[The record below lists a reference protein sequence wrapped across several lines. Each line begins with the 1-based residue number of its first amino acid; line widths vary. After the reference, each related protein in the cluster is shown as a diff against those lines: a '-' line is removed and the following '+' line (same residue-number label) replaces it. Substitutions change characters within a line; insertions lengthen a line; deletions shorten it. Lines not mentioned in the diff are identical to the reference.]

1 MKRVKLKVSVAN
13 FDGYTYSPG
22 DVMEMSDEDAEYI
35 IATGQGTE
43 TTDQVTDVAAR
54 EAAEGEHSIQ
64 VDIQHGD
71 APEIVIVADDG
82 DKTRPISE
90 GGDDPD
96 PAPADDAGGDTADA
110 ADAGAAADTAAADA
124 AQEADAGD
132 QGADAGDQ
140 GADAAEDAGD
150 TTDSGAAAAADTADT
165 APVEQSDDTAAAA
178 DETAAADEAPKK
190 RGRGRPRK
198 NS

>member
-110 ADAGAAADTAAADA
+110 GAAADTASDDA
-124 AQEADAGD
+124 AQDAGAEADAGD
-132 QGADAGDQ
+132 QGADA
-140 GADAAEDAGD
+140 AADAGD
-150 TTDSGAAAAADTADT
+150 TTDSGAAAADGAADT

>member
-54 EAAEGEHSIQ
+54 EAAEGEHAIQ

-96 PAPADDAGGDTADA
+96 PAPADEAGGDTADA
-110 ADAGAAADTAAADA
+110 RAAADTAAAGA
-124 AQEADAGD
+124 AQDAGAEADAG
-132 QGADAGDQ
+132 GQ
-140 GADAAEDAGD
+140 GADAAADAGD
-150 TTDSGAAAAADTADT
+150 TADSGAAAADGAADT

-178 DETAAADEAPKK
+178 DEAAAAAEAPKK

>member
-54 EAAEGEHSIQ
+54 EAAEGEHAIQ

-96 PAPADDAGGDTADA
+96 PAPADEAGGDA
-110 ADAGAAADTAAADA
+110 ADGGAAADTASDDA
-124 AQEADAGD
+124 AQDAG
-132 QGADAGDQ
+132 AGDH
-140 GADAAEDAGD
+140 GADAAADAGD
-150 TTDSGAAAAADTADT
+150 TTDSGAAAADT

-178 DETAAADEAPKK
+178 DEAAAAAEAPKK

>member
-54 EAAEGEHSIQ
+54 EAAEGEHAIQ

-82 DKTRPISE
+82 DKTRPVSE

-96 PAPADDAGGDTADA
+96 PAPADDAGGDTADT
-110 ADAGAAADTAAADA
+110 ADAGAAADTASADA

-132 QGADAGDQ
+132 QGADA
-140 GADAAEDAGD
+140 AADAGD
-150 TTDSGAAAAADTADT
+150 TTDSGDAAAADTADT

>member
-71 APEIVIVADDG
+71 APDIVIVADDG
-82 DKTRPISE
+82 DKTRPVSE

-96 PAPADDAGGDTADA
+96 PEPADEAIGDTADT
-110 ADAGAAADTAAADA
+110 ADAGAAADTSSDDA
-124 AQEADAGD
+124 AQEADAG
-132 QGADAGDQ
+132 GQ
-140 GADAAEDAGD
+140 GADAAADAGD
-150 TTDSGAAAAADTADT
+150 TADSGAAAADGAADT

-178 DETAAADEAPKK
+178 DEAAAAAEAPKK

>member
-13 FDGYTYSPG
+13 LDGYTYSPG
-22 DVMEMSDEDAEYI
+22 DVMEMTDEDAEYM

-54 EAAEGEHSIQ
+54 EAAEGEHSIR
-64 VDIQHGD
+64 VDIQHGE
-71 APEIVIVADDG
+71 APDIVIVADDG
-82 DKTRPISE
+82 DKTRPVSE

-96 PAPADDAGGDTADA
+96 PAPADEAGGDTADTGDA
-110 ADAGAAADTAAADA
+110 ASADA
-124 AQEADAGD
+124 AQEAGDEAGAGD
-132 QGADAGDQ
+132 TAGGDEAAG
-140 GADAAEDAGD
+140 GADAADA
-150 TTDSGAAAAADTADT
+150 
-165 APVEQSDDTAAAA
+165 APAEQSDDAAPAEQDEQQAEPAA
-178 DETAAADEAPKK
+178 DATPKK

>member
-54 EAAEGEHSIQ
+54 EAAEGEHAIQ

-82 DKTRPISE
+82 DKTRPVSE

-96 PAPADDAGGDTADA
+96 PAPADEDSGDT

-124 AQEADAGD
+124 AQDADAG
-132 QGADAGDQ
+132 GQ
-140 GADAAEDAGD
+140 GADAAADAGD
-150 TTDSGAAAAADTADT
+150 TTDSGAAAAADT

-178 DETAAADEAPKK
+178 DEAAASAEAPKK

>member
-54 EAAEGEHSIQ
+54 EAAEGEHAIQ

-82 DKTRPISE
+82 DKTSAQCLR
-90 GGDDPD
+90 
-96 PAPADDAGGDTADA
+96 A
-110 ADAGAAADTAAADA
+110 AMTPTPRR
-124 AQEADAGD
+124 Q
-132 QGADAGDQ
+132 
-140 GADAAEDAGD
+140 
-150 TTDSGAAAAADTADT
+150 TTLAVTLLTPLTLGLLLTLHRS
-165 APVEQSDDTAAAA
+165 
-178 DETAAADEAPKK
+178 
-190 RGRGRPRK
+190 
-198 NS
+198 

>member
-54 EAAEGEHSIQ
+54 EAAEGEHSIR

-82 DKTRPISE
+82 DKTRPVSE

-96 PAPADDAGGDTADA
+96 PAPADDAGSDT

-124 AQEADAGD
+124 AQD
-132 QGADAGDQ
+132 ADAGDQ
-140 GADAAEDAGD
+140 GADAAADAGD
-150 TTDSGAAAAADTADT
+150 TTDSGAAAADDTADT
-165 APVEQSDDTAAAA
+165 APVEQSDDAAAAA

>member
-54 EAAEGEHSIQ
+54 EAAEGEHAIQ

-71 APEIVIVADDG
+71 APDIVIVADDG
-82 DKTRPISE
+82 DKTRPVSE

-96 PAPADDAGGDTADA
+96 PAPADDAGADTADA
-110 ADAGAAADTAAADA
+110 GADADTAAADT
-124 AQEADAGD
+124 AQDAGAEA
-132 QGADAGDQ
+132 GAGGQ
-140 GADAAEDAGD
+140 GADAAADAGD
-150 TTDSGAAAAADTADT
+150 TTDSGAAAADDTADA
-165 APVEQSDDTAAAA
+165 APVEQSDDTAADA
-178 DETAAADEAPKK
+178 DDAAAAAEAPKK

>member
-96 PAPADDAGGDTADA
+96 PAPADDAGGDTADT
-110 ADAGAAADTAAADA
+110 ADAGAAADTADADA
-124 AQEADAGD
+124 AQDAGAEADAG
-132 QGADAGDQ
+132 GQ
-140 GADAAEDAGD
+140 GADAAADAGD
-150 TTDSGAAAAADTADT
+150 TADGGDAAADDTADT

-178 DETAAADEAPKK
+178 DEAAAAADAPKK

>member
-54 EAAEGEHSIQ
+54 EAAEGEHAIQ

-96 PAPADDAGGDTADA
+96 PAPADDAGGDTAD
-110 ADAGAAADTAAADA
+110 TASADA
-124 AQEADAGD
+124 AQDAGD
-132 QGADAGDQ
+132 EAGAGGQGAD
-140 GADAAEDAGD
+140 DAADAGD
-150 TTDSGAAAAADTADT
+150 TTDSGAAAADDTAGT
-165 APVEQSDDTAAAA
+165 APVEQSDDTAAD
-178 DETAAADEAPKK
+178 DEAAAAAEAPKK